1 MPDAPPTARHI
12 LRLTAVIAAL
22 LAVATPAF
30 PANDIYKYVD
40 DEGVP
45 HYTDQW
51 QLIPEKH
58 RSSVQ
63 ALDPATGKI
72 FKPESAKA
80 PPPAGKSFSLPSTA
94 PKDQTAPAPPAEPP
108 FYAAWIEQFS
118 RLSIPLPS
126 RLQLGAGLMGAVAI
140 WGAFKIIRVSPNPLV
155 KLMLKGVVMVILVG
169 TAYTLLI
176 SNLNQRV
183 SEATKD
189 PAPPSLSGKELIRN
203 LHEATE
209 RAREGIKE
217 KTTSPLEKIKDAT
230 VGGAIQARDSM
241 NQSNLEKESVLQKIE
256 SGP

>member
-1 MPDAPPTARHI
+1 MPDAPPAVLRS

-40 DEGVP
+40 DDGVP

-63 ALDPATGKI
+63 ALDPSTGKI

-80 PPPAGKSFSLPSTA
+80 TPPAGKSLSLPSTA
-94 PKDQTAPAPPAEPP
+94 PTDQPAPVPPAEPP
-108 FYAAWIEQFS
+108 FFAAWIEQFS

-126 RLQLGAGLMGAVAI
+126 RLQLGVGLMGVVVI
-140 WGAFKIIRVSPNPLV
+140 WGAFKMLRVSPNPLV
-155 KLMLKGVVMVILVG
+155 KLMLKGVIMVILVG

-183 SEATKD
+183 SEITND
-189 PAPPSLSGKELIRN
+189 PTPQSFSGKELIQN
-203 LHEATE
+203 LHGTTE
-209 RAREGIKE
+209 KVREGIKE
-217 KTTSPLEKIKDAT
+217 KTTSPLEKLKDAT

-241 NQSNLEKESVLQKIE
+241 NQSNIEKENVLRKIE

>member
-1 MPDAPPTARHI
+1 MPDAPPTARRI

-72 FKPESAKA
+72 FKPESVKA
-80 PPPAGKSFSLPSTA
+80 PPPAGKGFSLPSPA
-94 PKDQTAPAPPAEPP
+94 PKDQPAPAPPAEPP

-126 RLQLGAGLMGAVAI
+126 RLQLGAGLMGAVVI

-155 KLMLKGVVMVILVG
+155 KLMLKGMITIVLVG
-169 TAYTLLI
+169 GAYALYMASLSDRI
-176 SNLNQRV
+176 SNAMKA
-183 SEATKD
+183 S
-189 PAPPSLSGKELIRN
+189 PPQNISGQDLLQNIQGT
-203 LHEATE
+203 TE
-209 RAREGIKE
+209 KVRETIKE
-217 KTTSPLEKIKDAT
+217 KATAPLEKVKDAT
-230 VGGAIQARDSM
+230 VGGATRARDSM
-241 NQSNLEKESVLQKIE
+241 NQSNREKEQILNKVE

>member
-22 LAVATPAF
+22 LAVATPVFSAS
-30 PANDIYKYVD
+30 DIYKYVD

-72 FKPESAKA
+72 FKPESVKA

-94 PKDQTAPAPPAEPP
+94 HKDQTAPAPLTEPP

-126 RLQLGAGLMGAVAI
+126 RLQLGAGLMGVVVI
-140 WGAFKIIRVSPNPLV
+140 WGAFKILRVSPNPLV
-155 KLMLKGVVMVILVG
+155 KLMLKGMITIVLVG
-169 TAYTLLI
+169 SAYALYMASLSDRI
-176 SNLNQRV
+176 SN
-183 SEATKD
+183 ATK
-189 PAPPSLSGKELIRN
+189 ASPPQNISGQDLLQNI
-203 LHEATE
+203 HGATDKV
-209 RAREGIKE
+209 RETIKE
-217 KTTSPLEKIKDAT
+217 KATAPLEKVKDAT
-230 VGGAIQARDSM
+230 VGEAIRARDSM
-241 NQSNLEKESVLQKIE
+241 NQSNREKEKIINKVE